1 MIYAN
6 NIYSFKTFSVFFWL
20 HIREGLVFGYNAPNF
35 EESSTAK
42 IASTF
47 EVYDGKT
54 KICPILKLE
63 EQL

>member
-1 MIYAN
+1 M
-6 NIYSFKTFSVFFWL
+6 FFLL

-35 EESSTAK
+35 EESPTAK
-42 IASTF
+42 TACTF

-54 KICPILKLE
+54 KICSIFKLE

>member
-1 MIYAN
+1 M
-6 NIYSFKTFSVFFWL
+6 FFFDYIL
-20 HIREGLVFGYNAPNF
+20 GKGLVFGYNAPNF

-54 KICPILKLE
+54 KICPIFKLE

>member
-1 MIYAN
+1 M
-6 NIYSFKTFSVFFWL
+6 FFLL

-35 EESSTAK
+35 EESPTAK
-42 IASTF
+42 IACTF

-54 KICPILKLE
+54 KICSIFKLE